1 MKELTALVFLII
13 LNFSLFAQV
22 VFEVDASQKGKEISQ
37 ELVGAFFEDINY
49 GADGGLYAELVQ
61 NRSFEYYKVDGYVS
75 LEPLTAWSLVK
86 KGNADASMKIL
97 NINPINI
104 NNTRY
109 LQLNILN
116 SGEEAGIRNSGF
128 NGIPVVAKRKY
139 RFSVY
144 LRAENNFADP
154 VVVKLESNTGSVFAS
169 DTLKNITA
177 SWKKYNLE
185 FTSIGTGNTAFLSL
199 TTKGTGTLCVD
210 MVSLFPEN
218 TFKKRE
224 NGLREDLAQAIA
236 DLKPRFLRFP
246 GGCISHGRGN
256 DNAYRWKETIGDVAQ
271 RKPNWN
277 LWGYH
282 QTYGLGFFEY
292 FQYCEDIGAKPLPVL
307 PLGVSCQFRKREVV
321 PMSEMGPWVQ
331 DAIDL
336 IEFANGSATTPYGKI
351 RAEMGHPEPFNMEYL
366 CLGNEEDDIPE
377 FRERFLLIAH
387 AVKKSHPEIKIIGT
401 SGVAASGAF
410 YNSLWQFSRDQNLYA
425 VDEHYYMEPSWF
437 LDNLHRYDNFDRK
450 GPKVFIGEYAS
461 KDDRLANA
469 IAEAAYLTG
478 VERNADIIQFTCYAP
493 LLCNENNNQWHPDL
507 IRFDNTRLAKTAS
520 YYVQQLYGIHSGD
533 QYLNSS
539 ITYKDQFFDPAKVF
553 YGKVGVGTWNTQASY
568 DEVKVISGDQVLFD
582 EGFAS
587 GSQGWNIL
595 NGSFSATGGVYTQT
609 SNLEPALSV
618 FDTQVNSSEYTLILK
633 ARKNGGREGFLVPF
647 GFSDEQNYYWL
658 NIGGWGNTQHA
669 IERIVNG
676 NKSVIATM
684 GGSIENNRWYE
695 LKIENKKGN
704 IKCYLD
710 NQLIFNLPSAEG
722 PVSASVVKDTKSG
735 DLILKMVNSGQTAL
749 TVSMNMKGIETDQP
763 ISIITLNG
771 VENQRNTL
779 SSPETIAPKES
790 KLNFTKEFDYTLPAN
805 SFQVFRIKSD
815 SGLGLHDLQKEEK
828 ENKVKIVPNP
838 MKDRS
843 KIIFENPMGEPF
855 TLSLFNG
862 LGACVYFRGK
872 LSGSTTLLERGN
884 LSPGIYLVQIQS
896 QSRRLFGKVL
906 IG

>member
-1 MKELTALVFLII
+1 MKRFTALVFFIVWGY
-13 LNFSLFAQV
+13 SLFAQV

-37 ELVGAFFEDINY
+37 DLIGAFFEDINY

-86 KGNADASMKIL
+86 KGNAEASMKIVNVNPL
-97 NINPINI
+97 NA

-116 SGEEAGIRNSGF
+116 GGEEAGIRNSGF
-128 NGIPVVAKRKY
+128 NGIPVAAKRKY

-144 LRAENNFADP
+144 LRAENNFPHP
-154 VVVKLESNTGSVFAS
+154 VVVRLESSSGSVFAS
-169 DTLKNITA
+169 DTLTHIST
-177 SWKKYNLE
+177 SWKKYHLE
-185 FTSIGTGNTAFLSL
+185 LSCIGTGNTAFLSL
-199 TTKGTGTLCVD
+199 TTKGTGTLCFD

-271 RKPNWN
+271 RKHNWN

-282 QTYGLGFFEY
+282 QTYGLGFFEF
-292 FQYCEDIGAKPLPVL
+292 FQYCEDIGAMPLPVL

-321 PMSEMGPWVQ
+321 PMNEMGPWVQ
-331 DAIDL
+331 DALDL
-336 IEFANGSATTPYGKI
+336 IEFANGGDATPYGKI

-377 FRERFLLIAH
+377 FRERFLLISN
-387 AVKKSHPEIKIIGT
+387 AVKKAHPEIKVIGT

-410 YNSLWQFSRDQNLYA
+410 YNSLWQFSREEKLHA
-425 VDEHYYMEPSWF
+425 VDEHYYMDPSWF
-437 LDNLHRYDNFDRK
+437 LDNLHRYDTFDRN

-507 IRFDNTRLAKTAS
+507 IRFDNNRLVKTTS
-520 YYVQQLYGIHSGD
+520 YYVQQLYGVHSGD
-533 QYLNSS
+533 EYLSSS
-539 ITYKDQFFDPAKVF
+539 ITYNDQVF
-553 YGKVGVGTWNTQASY
+553 EPGKAFCGKVGLGTWNTQASY
-568 DEVKVISGDQVLFD
+568 DEVKVVSGDKVWID
-582 EGFAS
+582 EGFSS
-587 GSQGWNIL
+587 GNQGWNVL
-595 NGSFSATGGVYTQT
+595 SGTFTASGGSYTQT
-609 SNLEPALSV
+609 SNLEPALSI
-618 FDTQVNSSEYTLILK
+618 FETPIDAIEYTFTLK

-647 GFSDEQNYYWL
+647 GFADDKNYYWL

-669 IERIVNG
+669 IERMVNG
-676 NKSVIATM
+676 NKSVIATL
-684 GGSIENNRWYE
+684 GGSIDHNRWYE

-710 NQLIFNLPSAEG
+710 NRLIFNLPAAEG
-722 PVSASVVKDTKSG
+722 PVTASVVKDTRTG
-735 DLILKMVNSGQTAL
+735 DLIVKMVNSGTSVL
-749 TVSMNMKGIETDQP
+749 NVSMNFKGIETNQP
-763 ISIITLNG
+763 VKIITLSG
-771 VENQRNTL
+771 EADQRNSL
-779 SSPETIAPKES
+779 NNPGKIMPSES
-790 KLNFTKEFDYTLPAN
+790 ALDFSTRFEYPLPGN
-805 SFQVFRIKSD
+805 SFQVFRIKIL
-815 SGLGLHDLQKEEK
+815 SGMGIQNPCKKEED
-828 ENKVKIVPNP
+828 NRIKILPNP
-838 MKDRS
+838 MKDYS
-843 KIIFENPMGEPF
+843 TVLFKNPTGQPF
-855 TLSLFNG
+855 TISMYNG
-862 LGACVYFRGK
+862 IGK
-872 LSGSTTLLERGN
+872 RVSCKHIVKGDTALLERGS
-884 LSPGIYLVQIQS
+884 LSPGVYLLYIQS
-896 QSRRLFGKVL
+896 SGKLFTGKVL
-906 IG
+906 VV